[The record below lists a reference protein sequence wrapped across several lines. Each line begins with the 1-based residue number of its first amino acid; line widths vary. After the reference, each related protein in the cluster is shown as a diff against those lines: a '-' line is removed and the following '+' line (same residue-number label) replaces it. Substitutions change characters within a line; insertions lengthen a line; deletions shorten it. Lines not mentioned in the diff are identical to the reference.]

1 MDKAKVVVLLPL
13 IFLAII
19 FQRVE
24 GATTAEIRPKV
35 ARVVY
40 ITASQ
45 ICECSQELCLRGDQL
60 IAQIFVGERR
70 KLLRI
75 IDLAKD
81 AKAAEPYAAK
91 LNLVLQVPAL
101 LFINAQDN
109 ILWSTGGVLS
119 KEVILGKLKEF
130 GVN

>member
-45 ICECSQELCLRGDQL
+45 ICECSQELCVRGDQL

-81 AKAAEPYAAK
+81 AKAAEPYTAK